1 MKTIYKLFYFM
12 TALLILAMFLPA
24 ITIAQDD
31 VTCESEVTVAE
42 GDWLSTIAEDAY
54 GDPTV
59 YTGIAAATN
68 LKAKT
73 DSTFATIDSNDVI
86 EPGWKLCIPDQATAQ
101 QLSTTAAPAETS
113 VLTIDQLA
121 NATYTGIYDDQEVT
135 LTDGQYEG
143 EPFVEGG
150 ASRPTVNFNPND
162 VAFGDLNGDG
172 VEDAAVLLSENSGGS
187 GT

>member
-54 GDPTV
+54 GDPTL

-68 LKAKT
+68 LKAET
-73 DSTFATIDSNDVI
+73 DSTFATIDSSGKSNGISGDKSGTTNVSGNATI
-86 EPGWKLCIPDQATAQ
+86 ASRNGTNEATGASEGGSVATIGRKTLRAMRRACFQLKRQANCMVTGQSSQSKRLQKSTQRVRASRLAIQDTSTKLDQARH
-101 QLSTTAAPAETS
+101 
-113 VLTIDQLA
+113 
-121 NATYTGIYDDQEVT
+121 G
-135 LTDGQYEG
+135 
-143 EPFVEGG
+143 
-150 ASRPTVNFNPND
+150 
-162 VAFGDLNGDG
+162 
-172 VEDAAVLLSENSGGS
+172 
-187 GT
+187 